1 MMIRRL
7 VLQWLIVLPWIIM
20 RILSALTN
28 LDLSDSEIIA
38 STKDGFATAIMKLI
52 KDQATPCLVI

>member
-1 MMIRRL
+1 
-7 VLQWLIVLPWIIM
+7 M